1 MNTRQLRHFLAVL
14 DHGSLS
20 AAAEIVHLSLP
31 ALSRS
36 LRSLEDELR
45 VPLFDRQDR
54 RLRPTPYALT
64 YAERARRIVFDEREG
79 ARTLALMRDG
89 ESGSLHFGM
98 GSSIA
103 RVLMTPM
110 LLQLLSGV
118 PRLKLST
125 VVQST
130 DALLA
135 ALRREELD
143 FFIGDIRSVS
153 HDPQMRY
160 EPVYRCKFGWF
171 ARRGHPL
178 DGRAKVTIDAIR
190 MYPLIGSGY
199 ADEMLFEQMAVLY
212 GLSLPFEDHFS
223 VNTNDAS
230 TLLALITSGDT
241 IAPATDVSVATDLRD
256 GTLVRLDVDPPL
268 NMQLTLGIIERAGR
282 TRVPAAERAFKIIRA
297 HFASMEQAV
306 APRLSRA
313 KTRRKVAGKN
323 RTRTRIT
330 R

>member
-14 DHGSLS
+14 DRGSLS
-20 AAAEIVHLSLP
+20 AAAKVVHLSLP

-64 YAERARRIVFDEREG
+64 YAERARRIVFDETEG
-79 ARTLALMRDG
+79 ARALALMRDG
-89 ESGSLHFGM
+89 ESGSLYFGM
-98 GSSIA
+98 GSSVA
-103 RVLMTPM
+103 RILMAPM
-110 LLQLLSGV
+110 LLQLLSDA
-118 PRLKLST
+118 PRLRLNT

-143 FFIGDIRSVS
+143 FFIGDIRSVA
-153 HDPQMRY
+153 HDSQMRV
-160 EPVYRCKFGWF
+160 EPVYRCTLGWF

-178 DGRAKVTIDAIR
+178 DGRTKVPIDALKP
-190 MYPLIGSGY
+190 YPLVGAGY
-199 ADEMLFEQMAVLY
+199 ADEALFEQMAALY
-212 GLSLPFEDHFS
+212 GLSLPFQEHFA
-223 VNTNDAS
+223 VNTNDAP
-230 TLLALITSGDT
+230 TLLTLLNSSDA
-241 IAPATDVSVATDLRD
+241 IAPATDVSMFTDLRD
-256 GTLVRLDVDPPL
+256 GTLICLDVNPPL
-268 NMQLTLGIIERAGR
+268 NLQLTLGIVERDGR
-282 TRVPAAERAFKIIRA
+282 TRVPAAERAFKIVRA

-306 APRLSRA
+306 APRTPRA
-313 KTRRKVAGKN
+313 KTRRKVKGKN

-330 R
+330 Q